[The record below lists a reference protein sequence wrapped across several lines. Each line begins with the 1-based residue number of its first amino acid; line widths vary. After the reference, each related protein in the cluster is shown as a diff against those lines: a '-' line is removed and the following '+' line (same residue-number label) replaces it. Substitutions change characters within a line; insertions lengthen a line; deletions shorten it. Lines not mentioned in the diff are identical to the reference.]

1 MSSLNIQILSWK
13 KISCVNMS
21 VVLQWHTTFVD
32 SKFQQDFGIWLIRQK
47 CRRKRLLVSAF
58 SNLNRQLSK
67 LAYRCRLNLRN
78 SDNNNLR
85 RLCFL
90 NPLWQGY
97 KLQSNIPYGGRDT
110 KLRLALKKKNST
122 RFTAYTTGLSC
133 SRVRERYPP
142 DKSLPGWYR
151 STFFKYLST
160 G

>member
-1 MSSLNIQILSWK
+1 MGGFLRARRRRKRSLKRFRRNRSCELFEK
-13 KISCVNMS
+13 TISCVNMS
-21 VVLQWHTTFVD
+21 VALQWHTTFVD

-67 LAYRCRLNLRN
+67 LAYRCRLNLKN

-110 KLRLALKKKNST
+110 KLRLALKKKKQ
-122 RFTAYTTGLSC
+122 YTLH
-133 SRVRERYPP
+133 RLYFRP
-142 DKSLPGWYR
+142 KL
-151 STFFKYLST
+151 FK